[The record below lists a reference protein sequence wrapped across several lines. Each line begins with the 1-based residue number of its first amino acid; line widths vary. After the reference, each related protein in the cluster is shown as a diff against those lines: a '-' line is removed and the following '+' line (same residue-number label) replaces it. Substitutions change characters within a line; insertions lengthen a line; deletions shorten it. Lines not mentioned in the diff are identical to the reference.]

1 MQKFIFLICVFSCLL
16 VSIQVSSQKTIQ
28 ATIIHDSLTRKFSF
42 YVPASYAAGK
52 QAPLVFNLH
61 GYGSNGDQ
69 QEFYGDFRKIADTAG
84 FIVVHPTGT
93 INTQTNE
100 TYWDCGL
107 VAGNGVD
114 DVGFI
119 HAVNDTLS
127 QAYSIDRDR
136 IYSTGMSNGGFMSY
150 HLACVS
156 NQFAAIASVT
166 GSMTLLTLAQCK
178 NANAIPVMEIHG
190 TADPVVNYNGSAGVL
205 SIPEVVDYWIEKNSL
220 NKQVLVQTNVPDI
233 NTSDN
238 ATAELY
244 MYPGMNE
251 VQHYKIINGGHTWP
265 GTPFIIGTTCQDF
278 KASEVIWQ
286 FFAKYKR
293 QTVSTKDLIVGELQL
308 NPNPTIHELEIS
320 ITDYNN
326 IPQTLDCLNQ
336 FGNKIKSFRI
346 QSVQSHL
353 EVSDLASGIYFLQ
366 GQSASKVYRAKF
378 IKL

>member
-1 MQKFIFLICVFSCLL
+1 
-16 VSIQVSSQKTIQ
+16 
-28 ATIIHDSLTRKFSF
+28 
-42 YVPASYAAGK
+42 
-52 QAPLVFNLH
+52 
-61 GYGSNGDQ
+61 
-69 QEFYGDFRKIADTAG
+69 
-84 FIVVHPTGT
+84 
-93 INTQTNE
+93 
-100 TYWDCGL
+100 
-107 VAGNGVD
+107 
-114 DVGFI
+114 
-119 HAVNDTLS
+119 
-127 QAYSIDRDR
+127 
-136 IYSTGMSNGGFMSY
+136 MSY

-156 NQFAAIASVT
+156 NRFAAIASVT

-178 NANAIPVMEIHG
+178 NAKAIPVMEIHG

-205 SIPEVVDYWIEKNSL
+205 SIPEVLDYWIEKNSL
-220 NKQVLVQTNVPDI
+220 NKQDLVQTNVTDI
-233 NTSDN
+233 NTGDN

-308 NPNPTIHELEIS
+308 NPNPTVDALEIS

-326 IPQTLDCLNQ
+326 LPQSLDCLNQ
-336 FGNKIKSFRI
+336 FGIKIKSFSI
-346 QSVQSHL
+346 QSAQSQL
-353 EVSDLASGIYFLQ
+353 EVSDLPSGIYFLL
-366 GQSASKVYRAKF
+366 GQSASKFYRTKF